1 MKRRAFDQRNIGRRP
16 YTLDN
21 PMYDGFEQ
29 RGLVGKAVIEG
40 SLGDARLP
48 SHRLD
53 RRQSVP
59 MGEE

>member
-1 MKRRAFDQRNIGRRP
+1 
-16 YTLDN
+16 
-21 PMYDGFEQ
+21 MYDGFEQ